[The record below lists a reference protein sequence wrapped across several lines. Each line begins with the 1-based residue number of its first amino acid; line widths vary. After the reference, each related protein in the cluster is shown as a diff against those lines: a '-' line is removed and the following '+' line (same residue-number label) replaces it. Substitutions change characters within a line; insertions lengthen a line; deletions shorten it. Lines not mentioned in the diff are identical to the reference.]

1 MRRIRFHLLF
11 PSSPS
16 PIGRMPKIHPYYD
29 LFKAKLINHK
39 NVVYKVI
46 QNRHGSSVVCSGVFV
61 WFFKIKCDHPLILWG
76 PKKEIYYQKPK
87 ILGIPFIIDCLN
99 MIILVFFA
107 PNQRTWK
114 QTGNNNN
121 RKNNKNKLKNK
132 FIFGTLGFEA
142 ILSNCSMKIN
152 LQSVK
157 EHNSILTSCVCS
169 FFFFRNFQ
177 CPGVRRMTER
187 VSVCRHGSYPH
198 KNYSYRLFIY
208 QQGVPKQNNKKTQ
221 RSKTLFMHLLFWLCH
236 RDAHAFFKY
245 TTTTRFFYFILYCAF
260 YDFKT
265 VEQQKKHKS
274 KLALQISKKPM
285 KKKDGPGPNWEWNLM
300 YFG

>member
-1 MRRIRFHLLF
+1 M
-11 PSSPS
+11 
-16 PIGRMPKIHPYYD
+16 
-29 LFKAKLINHK
+29 
-39 NVVYKVI
+39 
-46 QNRHGSSVVCSGVFV
+46 
-61 WFFKIKCDHPLILWG
+61 
-76 PKKEIYYQKPK
+76 
-87 ILGIPFIIDCLN
+87 
-99 MIILVFFA
+99 FFA

-169 FFFFRNFQ
+169 FFFIRNFQ

-208 QQGVPKQNNKKTQ
+208 QQGVPKQNTKKHKDQKLYLCTYFFGCVIVMLMHFSNTPPPHVFFTSFFIAPFMI
-221 RSKTLFMHLLFWLCH
+221 SKRWNNN
-236 RDAHAFFKY
+236 
-245 TTTTRFFYFILYCAF
+245 
-260 YDFKT
+260 
-265 VEQQKKHKS
+265 KKHKS

>member
-1 MRRIRFHLLF
+1 
-11 PSSPS
+11 
-16 PIGRMPKIHPYYD
+16 
-29 LFKAKLINHK
+29 
-39 NVVYKVI
+39 
-46 QNRHGSSVVCSGVFV
+46 
-61 WFFKIKCDHPLILWG
+61 
-76 PKKEIYYQKPK
+76 
-87 ILGIPFIIDCLN
+87 

-169 FFFFRNFQ
+169 FFSFEISNVQGLEEWLRECRCVGMALIHTKTIVTDYSFINKAYRNKTTKKHKDQKLYLCTYFFGCVIVMLMHFSNTPPPHVFLLHSLLRLLWFQ
-177 CPGVRRMTER
+177 NG
-187 VSVCRHGSYPH
+187 G
-198 KNYSYRLFIY
+198 
-208 QQGVPKQNNKKTQ
+208 
-221 RSKTLFMHLLFWLCH
+221 
-236 RDAHAFFKY
+236 
-245 TTTTRFFYFILYCAF
+245 TT
-260 YDFKT
+260 
-265 VEQQKKHKS
+265 KKHKS

-285 KKKDGPGPNWEWNLM
+285 KKKDSPGPNWEWNLM

>member
-1 MRRIRFHLLF
+1 
-11 PSSPS
+11 
-16 PIGRMPKIHPYYD
+16 
-29 LFKAKLINHK
+29 
-39 NVVYKVI
+39 
-46 QNRHGSSVVCSGVFV
+46 
-61 WFFKIKCDHPLILWG
+61 
-76 PKKEIYYQKPK
+76 
-87 ILGIPFIIDCLN
+87 
-99 MIILVFFA
+99 MIILMFFA

-169 FFFFRNFQ
+169 FFFIRNFQ

-208 QQGVPKQNNKKTQ
+208 QQGVPKQNTKKTQ

-245 TTTTRFFYFILYCAF
+245 TTTTRFFTSFFIAPF
-260 YDFKT
+260 M
-265 VEQQKKHKS
+265 
-274 KLALQISKKPM
+274 ISKRWNN
-285 KKKDGPGPNWEWNLM
+285 KKTQVKTCASNK
-300 YFG
+300 